1 MSSARFVYVWQYRI
15 DPLHSEEFLAAYG
28 PGGDWV
34 RLFSSDP
41 AYLGTRLLW
50 DADDDCR
57 FVTIDYWKS
66 RPDRDAFRARHAEA
80 FDALDRRCEAFT
92 SEETLLGD
100 FHEI

>member
-15 DPLHSEEFLAAYG
+15 DPIRREEFLAAYA
-28 PGGDWV
+28 PGGDWG
-34 RLFSSDP
+34 RLFSPDP
-41 AYLGTRLLW
+41 AYLGTRLLR

-57 FVTIDYWKS
+57 YLTIDYWKS
-66 RPDRDAFRARHAEA
+66 RADRDAFRARHASE

-100 FHEI
+100 FDEI